1 MAQVLNTNVPS
12 LNAQRNLN
20 ITQGKMTQTFER
32 LSSGLRINR
41 AKDDAAGLAVSE
53 RMTAQIRGLN
63 QAARNAND
71 GVSMIQTTEGAL
83 KEITANLQRMRELAV
98 QSANGTYGAGDRQ
111 AMQAEFSA
119 LRLEIGRVGSQT
131 QFNGKNVL
139 LSTGGG
145 SPGTVKFQVGANSGE
160 IISFQF
166 NKGFTTASVAGVNI
180 KTETVGTSAGASAAI
195 TTINNALSA
204 VNSYRANLGA
214 VQNRLESA
222 VMTITN
228 TAENLSA
235 SRSRIVD
242 ADFAQETANL
252 TKYQILQ
259 QAGTS
264 VLAQANQNPNSIMS
278 LLQ

>member
-1 MAQVLNTNVPS
+1 MAQVINTNVPS

-71 GVSMIQTTEGAL
+71 AVSMIQTTEGGL

-98 QSANGTYGAGDRQ
+98 QSANGTYQDTGDRT
-111 AMQAEFSA
+111 AMQAEFDA
-119 LRLEIGRVGSQT
+119 LAAEIGRIGT
-131 QFNGKNVL
+131 ATEFNGTAVL
-139 LSTGGG
+139 NSGGE
-145 SPGTVKFQVGANSGE
+145 KIFQIGANE
-160 IISFQF
+160 NQTITFDF
-166 NKGFTTASVAGVNI
+166 DKTFTAASVAGVAI
-180 KTETVGTSAGASAAI
+180 GTGVGDVADATDAI
-195 TTINNALSA
+195 GELDDALDA
-204 VNSYRANLGA
+204 VNAFRADLGA
-214 VQNRLESA
+214 LQNRLESA

-235 SRSRIVD
+235 SRSRIMD

-252 TKYQILQ
+252 TRYQILQ

-264 VLAQANQNPNSIMS
+264 VLAQANQNPNNIMS

>member
-1 MAQVLNTNVPS
+1 MAQVINTNVPS

-71 GVSMIQTTEGAL
+71 GISMIQTAEGAL

-98 QSANGTYGAGDRQ
+98 QSSNGTYQDAGDRA

-119 LRLEIGRVGSQT
+119 LRAEITRVAEQT
-131 QFNGKNVL
+131 LFNGTSVL
-139 LSTGGG
+139 NDGG
-145 SPGTVKFQVGANSGE
+145 SINFQVGANNGQV
-160 IISFQF
+160 IGF
-166 NKGFTTASVAGVNI
+166 NFD
-180 KTETVGTSAGASAAI
+180 TEFSAGGLGIDAATVATSGGAPAAI
-195 TTINNALSA
+195 TTISAALNTVNAF
-204 VNSYRANLGA
+204 RADLGA

-252 TKYQILQ
+252 TRYQILQ

-264 VLAQANQNPNSIMS
+264 VLAQANQNPNNIMS

>member
-1 MAQVLNTNVPS
+1 MAQVINTNVPS

-71 GVSMIQTTEGAL
+71 GISMIQTTEGAL
-83 KEITANLQRMRELAV
+83 KEVTANLQRMRELAV
-98 QSANGTYGAGDRQ
+98 QSANGTYQNDGDRE
-111 AMQAEFSA
+111 AMQAEFLA
-119 LRLEIGRVGSQT
+119 LRAEIGRVGAQT
-131 QFNGKNVL
+131 EFNGQAVL
-139 LSTGGG
+139 SGLASAT
-145 SPGTVKFQVGANSGE
+145 KFQVGANSGQ
-160 IISFQF
+160 IITF
-166 NKGFTTASVAGVNI
+166 NFSGKF
-180 KTETVGTSAGASAAI
+180 TSATIRGVAIGDKSISTAANAALAI
-195 TTINNALSA
+195 TRLDSALDTVNA
-204 VNSYRANLGA
+204 YRADLGA

-252 TKYQILQ
+252 TRYQILQ

-264 VLAQANQNPNSIMS
+264 VLAQANQNPNNIMS

>member
-1 MAQVLNTNVPS
+1 MAQVINTNVPS

-71 GVSMIQTTEGAL
+71 GISMIQTTEGAL
-83 KEITANLQRMRELAV
+83 KEVTANLQRMRELAV
-98 QSANGTYGAGDRQ
+98 QSANGTYQDPQDRT

-119 LRLEIGRVGSQT
+119 LRAEIGRVGDQT
-131 QFNGKNVL
+131 EFNGQKV
-139 LSTGGG
+139 LSTLG
-145 SPGTVKFQVGANSGE
+145 SVDFQVGANANQV
-160 IISFQF
+160 IDFNF
-166 NKGFTTASVAGVNI
+166 NKAFTSAAVAGINIGTGEASVA
-180 KTETVGTSAGASAAI
+180 TVGDAASAITRLDSALDAI
-195 TTINNALSA
+195 NA
-204 VNSYRANLGA
+204 YRADLGA

-252 TKYQILQ
+252 TRYQILQ

-264 VLAQANQNPNSIMS
+264 VLAQANQNPNNIMS

>member
-1 MAQVLNTNVPS
+1 MAQVINTNVPS

-71 GVSMIQTTEGAL
+71 GISMIQTTEGAL

-98 QSANGTYGAGDRQ
+98 QSANGTYQDTGDRT
-111 AMQAEFSA
+111 AMQAEFAA
-119 LRLEIGRVGSQT
+119 LRSEIGRIGVDT
-131 QFNGKNVL
+131 EFNGKGVLSGGLTNVA
-139 LSTGGG
+139 
-145 SPGTVKFQVGANSGE
+145 FQIGANE
-160 IISFQF
+160 DQVVSFNF
-166 NKGFTTASVAGVNI
+166 NQAFTSAAVAGATI
-180 KTETVGTSAGASAAI
+180 AGGVDTAGNAATAI
-195 TTINNALSA
+195 TNLDNALSA
-204 VNSYRANLGA
+204 VNGFRANLGA
-214 VQNRLESA
+214 LQNRLESA

-252 TKYQILQ
+252 TRYQILQ

-264 VLAQANQNPNSIMS
+264 VLAQANQNPNNIMS